1 MLFAK
6 RMVDERDTGKHR
18 NVTDKD
24 PHVGSGAISGTAARK
39 IDAAGVAGARKGRE
53 RGVHGRVPGIAA

>member
-24 PHVGSGAISGTAARK
+24 PHVGSGAISCTAARK
-39 IDAAGVAGARKGRE
+39 IDAAGVAAARKGGE
-53 RGVHGRVPGIAA
+53 RGGHSGVHGSAA